1 MVLWRLHYK
10 LSLRDLPEMFAVRG
24 IVFSYEVVR
33 DWEAKLTL
41 ALAKDLRRR
50 RHGKVGRSWYVDET
64 CARALV
70 LSLPR
75 HRPERDPGRRAVQR
89 APWQRPRRSS
99 TPLRRSPASRRTG
112 CQFALN
118 LSRMRALSLRL
129 TAKLRRYPV
138 RLAVCAL
145 AACLFAL
152 PASADVV
159 AHIDN
164 ATQRMTVVVDGA
176 AIHSWPV
183 STARTG
189 YETPAGS
196 YYVQRMECMWRSRK
210 YNMAPMPHALFFEG
224 GLAIHGTSA
233 VGQLGRP
240 ASHGCVRLSPSN
252 ARRLFEL
259 VRQHG
264 GAQVVITNGSPATYA
279 RLESSPAASS
289 YQRAAAGAAYGYAQ
303 PFGFRAR

>member
-1 MVLWRLHYK
+1 MRLTRRP
-10 LSLRDLPEMFAVRG
+10 LSSVPILRPKPGAFQPHNGDDD
-24 IVFSYEVVR
+24 R
-33 DWEAKLTL
+33 DVAAMITGHI
-41 ALAKDLRRR
+41 R
-50 RHGKVGRSWYVDET
+50 
-64 CARALV
+64 
-70 LSLPR
+70 
-75 HRPERDPGRRAVQR
+75 PGRPRLTRNRTANRAISG
-89 APWQRPRRSS
+89 PSHS
-99 TPLRRSPASRRTG
+99 IG
-112 CQFALN
+112 QFALN
-118 LSRMRALSLRL
+118 LSRMHALSLRL
-129 TAKLRRYPV
+129 TAKLRRCPV

-145 AACLFAL
+145 TACLFAL
-152 PASADVV
+152 PASAGVV

-183 STARTG
+183 STAQTG

-196 YYVQRMECMWRSRK
+196 YYVQRMERMWRSRK

-279 RLESSPAASS
+279 RLENSPAANS

-303 PFGFRAR
+303 PFGFWAR

>member
-1 MVLWRLHYK
+1 
-10 LSLRDLPEMFAVRG
+10 
-24 IVFSYEVVR
+24 
-33 DWEAKLTL
+33 
-41 ALAKDLRRR
+41 
-50 RHGKVGRSWYVDET
+50 
-64 CARALV
+64 
-70 LSLPR
+70 
-75 HRPERDPGRRAVQR
+75 
-89 APWQRPRRSS
+89 
-99 TPLRRSPASRRTG
+99 
-112 CQFALN
+112 
-118 LSRMRALSLRL
+118 
-129 TAKLRRYPV
+129 
-138 RLAVCAL
+138 
-145 AACLFAL
+145 LFAP
-152 PASADVV
+152 PASAGVV

-183 STARTG
+183 STAQTG

-196 YYVQRMECMWRSRK
+196 YYVQRMERMWRSRK

-233 VGQLGRP
+233 VRQLGRP

-279 RLESSPAASS
+279 RLESGPAVGGGLQVVSSGAS
-289 YQRAAAGAAYGYAQ
+289 YRYAQ
-303 PFGFRAR
+303 PVGFWAR